1 METKIIAI
9 CNNKGGTSKTATT
22 INLGASLTE
31 MGHKTL
37 LIDYDP
43 QANLTAALRV
53 QGTPIYYTLKEKA
66 EIKPAEIAPNLY
78 AVPSSM
84 ELAAAET
91 EFNNNAERNYLL
103 ADCLEP
109 LRGAYD
115 YILIDCAPNVGF
127 TTITALSAADGV
139 IIPMTAEFLPA
150 QGIGQLLQIIGTLR
164 RRINTRLD
172 VTGVLIVRYDKR
184 KTLHRDTLE
193 MIREQ
198 YGDKVFNTLVRENV
212 AVSESNNAGV
222 PVTMYAPK
230 SNGATD
236 YNAVAKELIKR
247 NI

>member
-1 METKIIAI
+1 
-9 CNNKGGTSKTATT
+9 
-22 INLGASLTE
+22 
-31 MGHKTL
+31 MGHKAL

-53 QGTPIYYTLKEKA
+53 QGTPIYYTIKDKA

-127 TTITALSAADGV
+127 TTITA
-139 IIPMTAEFLPA
+139 
-150 QGIGQLLQIIGTLR
+150 
-164 RRINTRLD
+164 
-172 VTGVLIVRYDKR
+172 
-184 KTLHRDTLE
+184 
-193 MIREQ
+193 
-198 YGDKVFNTLVRENV
+198 
-212 AVSESNNAGV
+212 
-222 PVTMYAPK
+222 
-230 SNGATD
+230 
-236 YNAVAKELIKR
+236 
-247 NI
+247 

>member
-22 INLGASLTE
+22 INLGASLAE

-53 QGTPIYYTLKEKA
+53 QGT
-66 EIKPAEIAPNLY
+66 
-78 AVPSSM
+78 
-84 ELAAAET
+84 
-91 EFNNNAERNYLL
+91 
-103 ADCLEP
+103 
-109 LRGAYD
+109 RGAYD